1 MQLHIFYM
9 CTYLLTDFVD
19 DGVSERKWLSC
30 VFLSRPSSLLFQ
42 MTTPIIH
49 EALSEQQLR
58 LGFTV
63 GKDRVRRRGLGPRI
77 EKDLMMMMIL
87 TVL

>member
-1 MQLHIFYM
+1 MFPKESGCHVYSLKSPK
-9 CTYLLTDFVD
+9 T
-19 DGVSERKWLSC
+19 G
-30 VFLSRPSSLLFQ
+30 LSRSSSLLFQ

-49 EALSEQQLR
+49 KKHSEQQLR

-87 TVL
+87 TVV

>member
-1 MQLHIFYM
+1 MLPRESGCHVYSLKSPK
-9 CTYLLTDFVD
+9 T
-19 DGVSERKWLSC
+19 G
-30 VFLSRPSSLLFQ
+30 LSRPSSLLFQ

-49 EALSEQQLR
+49 KALSEQQLR

-63 GKDRVRRRGLGPRI
+63 GKDRVRRRGLGPRT

>member
-1 MQLHIFYM
+1 M
-9 CTYLLTDFVD
+9 
-19 DGVSERKWLSC
+19 
-30 VFLSRPSSLLFQ
+30 VFPKESGCHVYSLKSSKTGLSRPSSLLFQ

-49 EALSEQQLR
+49 GALSEQQLR

>member
-1 MQLHIFYM
+1 M
-9 CTYLLTDFVD
+9 
-19 DGVSERKWLSC
+19 
-30 VFLSRPSSLLFQ
+30 VFPKESGCHVYSLKSPKTGLSRPSSLLFQ
-42 MTTPIIH
+42 ITTPIIN

>member
-1 MQLHIFYM
+1 MFPKESGCHVYSLKSPK
-9 CTYLLTDFVD
+9 T
-19 DGVSERKWLSC
+19 G
-30 VFLSRPSSLLFQ
+30 LSRPSSLLFQ
-42 MTTPIIH
+42 ITTPIIN

>member
-1 MQLHIFYM
+1 M
-9 CTYLLTDFVD
+9 
-19 DGVSERKWLSC
+19 
-30 VFLSRPSSLLFQ
+30 VFPKESGCHVYSLKSPKTGLSRPSSLLFQ

-49 EALSEQQLR
+49 EALSEEQLR

-77 EKDLMMMMIL
+77 EKDLMMMMMIL
-87 TVL
+87 TLL

>member
-1 MQLHIFYM
+1 M
-9 CTYLLTDFVD
+9 
-19 DGVSERKWLSC
+19 
-30 VFLSRPSSLLFQ
+30 VFPKESGCHVYSLKSPKTGLSRPSSLLFQ
-42 MTTPIIH
+42 MTTPIIY

-77 EKDLMMMMIL
+77 EKDLMMMMMIL
-87 TVL
+87 TLL

>member
-1 MQLHIFYM
+1 M
-9 CTYLLTDFVD
+9 
-19 DGVSERKWLSC
+19 
-30 VFLSRPSSLLFQ
+30 VFPKESDCHVYSLKSPKTGLRRPSSLLFQ

-49 EALSEQQLR
+49 KALSEQQLR

-63 GKDRVRRRGLGPRI
+63 GKDRVRRRGLGPRTV
-77 EKDLMMMMIL
+77 KDLMMMMTIL

>member
-1 MQLHIFYM
+1 MFPKESGCHVYSLKSPK
-9 CTYLLTDFVD
+9 T
-19 DGVSERKWLSC
+19 G
-30 VFLSRPSSLLFQ
+30 LSRSSSLLFQ

-49 EALSEQQLR
+49 KALSEQLR

-87 TVL
+87 TVV